1 MSPAGRTRRGG
12 SQNILLQNTAA
23 DSNSIPSTRWRSARQ
38 RSRLQTTSYLLGA
51 RQELPNVDEEEIN
64 CIRAVQSWYSRAE
77 SEPSLEGQLTDQ
89 EKVPACADHC
99 RTLEKVEFRIPLNT
113 ADRNKST
120 TYVDHF
126 YTESDLSPT
135 DMFNSMRA
143 VMGLPKT
150 YEYLGWRL
158 STARRMD
165 PPHRLLT
172 AQDLNRAFKAARA
185 EQLFGRKQKII
196 AIEIVNT
203 MPVLKEKPTNLPT
216 ELISP
221 FNGAL
226 SEQKGDGP
234 LMTSQP
240 LKRMFALYM
249 ESDEET
255 DDEEPPQGINDVLT
269 SIHSHYPAMNFPQ
282 YSEILKEHGI
292 FYLPTATHF
301 SGKFYMEK
309 VGMSEGAAFTFHTG
323 VCNAHMK
330 YARAKAT
337 RRRKAKSEK
346 RKAQS
351 DGKDK
356 ENLQALEQVPDS
368 MKQ

>member
-1 MSPAGRTRRGG
+1 MSPTSRTHRGG

-23 DSNSIPSTRWRSARQ
+23 DSNSIPSLAGTLLASA
-38 RSRLQTTSYLLGA
+38 LVFKLLH
-51 RQELPNVDEEEIN
+51 ISS
-64 CIRAVQSWYSRAE
+64 SWYSRAE
-77 SEPSLEGQLTDQ
+77 SEPSSEGQLTDQ
-89 EKVPACADHC
+89 EKVPARTDHY

-126 YTESDLSPT
+126 YAESDLSPM

-185 EQLFGRKQKII
+185 EQLFGWKQKII

-203 MPVLKEKPTNLPT
+203 QMPVLKEKPTNLPT
-216 ELISP
+216 ELILP

-240 LKRMFALYM
+240 LKRTFALYM

-255 DDEEPPQGINDVLT
+255 DDEEPPQGIDDVLT
-269 SIHSHYPAMNFPQ
+269 SIHSRYPAMNFPQ
-282 YSEILKEHGI
+282 YSEMLKEHGI
-292 FYLPTATHF
+292 FYLPTTTHF

-368 MKQ
+368 TKQ